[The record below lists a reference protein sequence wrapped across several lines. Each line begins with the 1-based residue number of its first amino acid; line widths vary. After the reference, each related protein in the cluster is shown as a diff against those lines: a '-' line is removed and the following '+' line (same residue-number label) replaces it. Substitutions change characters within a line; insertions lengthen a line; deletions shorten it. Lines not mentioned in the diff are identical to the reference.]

1 MIILKF
7 QRNLTCQ
14 QTIADTAQLP
24 DEWIHNYTLRWH
36 QQEAYKLRH
45 ESGSGGVNVSTN
57 SIKERKKKKK
67 RFTTITAVVFSKNS
81 IQDITDVDIIGR
93 SN

>member
-14 QTIADTAQLP
+14 QTIADTVQWP
-24 DEWIHNYTLRWH
+24 NEWIHNYTLRWH

-45 ESGSGGVNVSTN
+45 ESGSGGVNVSSN
-57 SIKERKKKKK
+57 SIKKKK
-67 RFTTITAVVFSKNS
+67 RKKDSS
-81 IQDITDVDIIGR
+81 LLQQ
-93 SN
+93 